1 MKSRLF
7 SGRALAGFG
16 IACAV
21 AITSPVILQ
30 AVVGNPAYAE
40 DEAKPGTVS
49 PEVGKPLQAA
59 QAAIK
64 EKKYGEALAKLKE
77 ADAVAKKTPYEE
89 SLIDQLRL
97 IAAVGSEEP
106 ATAAKSYDALN
117 ASGALQPQQKVP
129 FAQAIAGA
137 FFKSKDYQSSAS
149 WIGKYFSA
157 GGSDLTMR
165 SLLAQAYYLNNDFA
179 NTTKASNEAIDAYDK
194 SGQQA
199 PETLYQLLTSAA
211 TKTGDKKAYTLA
223 LEKLTA
229 AYPKPDYWL
238 DLIHQTANKP
248 GISGKLDLDLY
259 RFEDAVGVLTKTN
272 DYMEYAELA
281 IQAGFPGEAQTVVDK
296 GYKANVLGQGAEA
309 DRHGR
314 LRDMAKRSVDS
325 DKGGLAAAETE
336 AGKKPDGTGLV
347 NTGMD
352 YFGYGQYDKAISLI
366 QAGIAKGGLKSAD
379 EAKLHLGVVQ
389 LAAGKKADA
398 VATWKSMKA
407 GEPADDV
414 ARLWLIKVNGKVP
427 S

>member
-21 AITSPVILQ
+21 AVTSPVILQ
-30 AVVGNPAYAE
+30 AVIGSPAYAE

-59 QAAIK
+59 QAALK
-64 EKKYGEALAKLKE
+64 EKKYSEALAKLKE
-77 ADAVAKKTPYEE
+77 ADAVAKKSDYEQG
-89 SLIDQLRL
+89 LIDQMRL
-97 IAAVGSEEP
+97 IAAVSSDEP
-106 ATAAKSYDALN
+106 AIAAKSYDALN
-117 ASGALQPQQKVP
+117 AAGTLQAQQKIP
-129 FAQAIAGA
+129 FAQAIAGS
-137 FFKSKDYQSSAS
+137 FFKGKDYSQSAS
-149 WIGKYFSA
+149 WIGKYFAA
-157 GGSDLTMR
+157 GGSDLNMR

-179 NTTKASNEAIDAYDK
+179 NTTKASNEAIDAYEK

-199 PETLYQLLTSAA
+199 PETLFQLLTSSA
-211 TKTGDKKAYTLA
+211 TKTGDKKAYTSA

-238 DLIHQTANKP
+238 DLIHQVANKP
-248 GISGKLDLDLY
+248 GVSGKLDLDLY
-259 RFEDAVGVLTKTN
+259 RVEDSVGVLTKTN

-281 IQAGFPGEAQTVVDK
+281 IQAGLPGEAQIVVDK

-309 DRHGR
+309 ERHGR
-314 LRDMAKRSVDS
+314 LRDMAKKSVDG
-325 DKGGLAAAETE
+325 DKPGLAAAETE
-336 AGKKPDGTGLV
+336 AGQ
-347 NTGMD
+347 
-352 YFGYGQYDKAISLI
+352 FDKAISLI

-407 GEPADDV
+407 GEPATEV
-414 ARLWLIKVNGKVP
+414 ARLWLIKATGRVP

>member
-7 SGRALAGFG
+7 SSRVLAGFG

-21 AITSPVILQ
+21 AVTSPVILQ
-30 AVVGNPAYAE
+30 AVVGSPAYAE

-64 EKKYGEALAKLKE
+64 DKKYSEALSKLNE
-77 ADAVAKKTPYEE
+77 ADKVEKKTPYEVG
-89 SLIDQLRL
+89 LIEQLRL
-97 IAAVGSEEP
+97 IAAVGGEEP
-106 ATAAKSYDALN
+106 GTAAKAYDALGN
-117 ASGALQPQQKVP
+117 GGTLNPQQKVQ

-137 FFKSKDYQSSAS
+137 YFKAKEYQNSAT
-149 WIGKYFSA
+149 WTGRYFQA
-157 GGSDLTMR
+157 GGTDLNMH

-179 NTTKASNEAIDAYDK
+179 NTAKASNDAIDAYGK
-194 SGQQA
+194 AGQPA

-211 TKTGDKKAYTLA
+211 TKTGDKKAYTAA

-238 DLIHQTANKP
+238 DLVHQVANRP
-248 GISGKLDLDLY
+248 GVSGKLDLDLY
-259 RFEDAVGVLTKTN
+259 RVEDSVGVLSKPN

-281 IQAGFPGEAQTVVDK
+281 IQAGLPGEAQTVVDK
-296 GYKANVLGQGAEA
+296 GYKAGVLGTGGEAE
-309 DRHGR
+309 RHGR
-314 LRDMAKRSVDS
+314 LRDMAKRSVDA
-325 DKGGLAAAETE
+325 DKPGLGAAETE
-336 AGKKPDGTGLV
+336 AGKKADGTGLV

-352 YFGYGQYDKAISLI
+352 FYGYGQYDKAVSMI
-366 QAGIAKGGLKSAD
+366 QAGIAKGGLKNAE
-379 EAKLHLGVVQ
+379 EAKLHLGIAQ

-407 GEPADDV
+407 GEPATDIG
-414 ARLWLIKVNGKVP
+414 RLWLIKATGHAP
-427 S
+427 A

>member
-30 AVVGNPAYAE
+30 AVVGSPAYAE

-64 EKKYGEALAKLKE
+64 EKKYGEALAKVKE
-77 ADAVAKKTPYEE
+77 ADAVAKKSPYEE
-89 SLIDQLRL
+89 GLIEQLRL
-97 IAAVGSEEP
+97 IAAIGAEEP
-106 ATAAKSYDALN
+106 ATAAKAYDSLN
-117 ASGALQPQQKVP
+117 SAGSLQPAQKTQ

-137 FFKSKDYQSSAS
+137 YFKNKDYQSSAT

-165 SLLAQAYYLNNDFA
+165 SLLAQAYYLNNDFP
-179 NTTKASNEAIDAYDK
+179 NTAKASNEAIDAYEK
-194 SGQQA
+194 SGTQA

-211 TKTGDKKAYTLA
+211 TKSGDKKAYSDA
-223 LEKLTA
+223 LMKLTA
-229 AYPKPDYWL
+229 AYPKPEYWA
-238 DLIHQTANKP
+238 DLIHQAANK
-248 GISGKLDLDLY
+248 SQGKLDLDVY
-259 RFEDAVGVLTKTN
+259 RLEDAVGGLSKPN

-281 IQAGFPGEAQTVVDK
+281 IQAGLPGEAQTIVDK

-314 LRDMAKRSVDS
+314 LRDMAKRSVDA
-325 DKGGLAAAETE
+325 DKPGLTSAETE

-352 YFGYGQYDKAISLI
+352 YYGYGQYDKAISLI
-366 QAGIAKGGLKSAD
+366 QAGIAKGGLKNPD
-379 EAKLHLGVVQ
+379 EAKLHLGIVQ
-389 LAAGKKADA
+389 LAGGKKADA
-398 VATWKSMKA
+398 VATWKSIKSGDA
-407 GEPADDV
+407 VNDL
-414 ARLWLIKVNGKVP
+414 ARLWLIKTTGKVA
-427 S
+427 

>member
-30 AVVGNPAYAE
+30 AVVGSPAYAE

-64 EKKYGEALAKLKE
+64 EKKYGEALAKVKE
-77 ADAVAKKTPYEE
+77 ADAVAKKSPYEE
-89 SLIDQLRL
+89 GLIEQLRL
-97 IAAVGSEEP
+97 IAAIGGEEP
-106 ATAAKSYDALN
+106 AIAAKAYDTLN
-117 ASGALQPQQKVP
+117 TTGSLQQPQKTQ

-137 FFKSKDYQSSAS
+137 YFKNKDYQQSAT

-157 GGSDLTMR
+157 GGGDLTMR
-165 SLLAQAYYLNNDFA
+165 SLLAQAYYLNNDFP
-179 NTTKASNEAIDAYDK
+179 NTAKASNEAIDAYEK
-194 SGQQA
+194 SGTQA

-211 TKTGDKKAYTLA
+211 TKSGDKKAYNDA
-223 LEKLTA
+223 LMKLTA
-229 AYPKPDYWL
+229 AYPKPEYWA
-238 DLIHQTANKP
+238 DLIHQAANK
-248 GISGKLDLDLY
+248 SQGKLDLDVY
-259 RFEDAVGVLTKTN
+259 RLEDAVGGLTKVN

-314 LRDMAKRSVDS
+314 LRDMAKRSVDA
-325 DKGGLAAAETE
+325 DKPGLSAAETE

-352 YFGYGQYDKAISLI
+352 YYGYGQYDKAISLI
-366 QAGIAKGGLKSAD
+366 QAGIAKGGLKNPD
-379 EAKLHLGVVQ
+379 EAKLHLGIVQ

-398 VATWKSMKA
+398 VATWKSIKSGDA
-407 GEPADDV
+407 VNDL
-414 ARLWLIKVNGKVP
+414 ARLWLIKTTGKVA
-427 S
+427 

>member
-30 AVVGNPAYAE
+30 AVVGSAAHAE

-64 EKKYGEALAKLKE
+64 DKKYGEALAKIKE
-77 ADAVAKKTPYEE
+77 ADAVAKKNPFEE
-89 SLIDQLRL
+89 GLIEQLRL
-97 IAAVGSEEP
+97 IAAIGAEEP
-106 ATAAKSYDALN
+106 PTAAKAYDTLN
-117 ASGALQPQQKVP
+117 TSGALQPPQKIQ

-137 FFKSKDYQSSAS
+137 YFKNKDYQSSAT

-157 GGSDLTMR
+157 GGTDLTMR
-165 SLLAQAYYLNNDFA
+165 SLLAQAYYLNNDFT
-179 NTTKASNEAIDAYDK
+179 NTAKASNEAIDAYDR
-194 SGQQA
+194 SGTQA

-211 TKTGDKKAYTLA
+211 TKSGDKKAYGAA

-229 AYPKPDYWL
+229 AYPKPEYWA
-238 DLIHQTANKP
+238 DLIHQAANK
-248 GISGKLDLDLY
+248 SQGKLDLDVY
-259 RFEDAVGVLTKTN
+259 RLEDAVGGLSKPN

-314 LRDMAKRSVDS
+314 LRDMAKRSVDG
-325 DKGGLAAAETE
+325 DKPGLAGAETE

-352 YFGYGQYDKAISLI
+352 YYGYGQYDKAISLI
-366 QAGIAKGGLKSAD
+366 QAGIAKGGLKNAD
-379 EAKLHLGVVQ
+379 EAKLHLGIAQ
-389 LAAGKKADA
+389 LAGGKKADA
-398 VATWKSMKA
+398 VATWKSIKSGDA
-407 GEPADDV
+407 VNDL
-414 ARLWLIKVNGKVP
+414 ARLWLIKTTGKA
-427 S
+427 